1 MAGRRFGCGPAR
13 LLVLSVLCGAF
24 AVFSTIAAAQQTILS
39 GNVIDEVTGQP
50 IVGAEVTVLR
60 DTETLGSG
68 PTDPNGRYNLSFR
81 VDSSSGANLAL
92 RVDRPG
98 YSPRQL
104 GFQLVDGQPFD
115 APGEIGMLAEAL
127 SPCRSNLRH
136 TIIIGNFRSPV
147 GEELQELTERITDA
161 LQFDLIIR
169 LQQNRLDPALQPV
182 FAPCSGA
189 RPAVLQHSKRLVRAL
204 HADSLVYGD
213 VTSTAAPFT
222 VKTLITDAYD
232 LFQMPQAHLN
242 DAVDLNDPTSATMS
256 NAVHAA
262 ILASLAA
269 GLARTDTSQCAEVI
283 SILNTIEQLVSSP
296 PQTLETLRQECIPH
310 LENSQLLLN

>member
-1 MAGRRFGCGPAR
+1 MLARRW
-13 LLVLSVLCGAF
+13 LVVLGVLCGAL
-24 AVFSTIAAAQQTILS
+24 AVFSTTAESQQTILS
-39 GNVIDEVTGQP
+39 GNVVDEVTGRP

-60 DTETLGSG
+60 DTEVLGSG
-68 PTDPNGRYNLSFR
+68 PSDPNGRYNLSFR
-81 VDSSSGANLAL
+81 VDGSSDGNLAL

-104 GFQLVDGQPFD
+104 TFQLVDGQPFD
-115 APGEIGMLAEAL
+115 APKEIGMLAEAL

-147 GEELQELTERITDA
+147 GAELQELTERITDA

-189 RPAVLQHSKRLVRAL
+189 RPAVLQHSKRLVQAL
-204 HADSLVYGD
+204 RADSLVYGD
-213 VTSTAAPFT
+213 VTSTATPFT

-232 LFQMPQAHLN
+232 LFQMPQAHQN
-242 DAVDLNDPTSATMS
+242 DAVDLNDPTSAVMS

-262 ILASLAA
+262 ILASLAVGIA
-269 GLARTDTSQCAEVI
+269 QVDTSRCPDVI
-283 SILNTIEQLVSSP
+283 SILNIIEQLVSSP
-296 PQTLETLRQECIPH
+296 SQRLETLRQNCTPH
-310 LENSQLLLN
+310 LANNQLLLN